1 VRLLYKNLFSKT
13 QFSKTQFAKTVFSKA
28 LFFKAAP
35 AKALL
40 VSGLLLA
47 QGCTNTTAQTP
58 SVIGQL
64 IIAEPIAIS
73 YKSEIALARLTQV
86 LQRAEI
92 SDGQRAELFY
102 QRGVEYDKVGLRGLA
117 RFDFNQAINLKP
129 DMVDAYNFLGIHFT
143 QLQEFNQAYDAF
155 DSAIELAP
163 EHEFAYLNRGIALY
177 YGGRANLAS
186 DDFKIFRQYQKNDPY
201 RVLWQYLADLE
212 VDQQQAEQNLSLYA
226 QYVDD
231 SVWAKNVI
239 NLYLGNMSQAAFIDH
254 LADNVSS
261 NIGLTERL
269 CEAYFYLGKYNQQKG
284 DVNAAINFF
293 KLALSTNVYE
303 FVEHRY
309 AKLELD
315 LMRQS
320 MQQSK
325 VL

>member
-1 VRLLYKNLFSKT
+1 VHLLYKKLFSKIQLSNT
-13 QFSKTQFAKTVFSKA
+13 QFSKAVLSKA
-28 LFFKAAP
+28 LI
-35 AKALL
+35 
-40 VSGLLLA
+40 VSGLLLS
-47 QGCTNTTAQTP
+47 QGCVSTSVEKP

-64 IIAEPIAIS
+64 IIAEPNAIS
-73 YKSEIALARLTQV
+73 YKSEIALARLSQV

-102 QRGVEYDKVGLRGLA
+102 QRGVEYDKVGLRALA

-129 DMVDAYNFLGIHFT
+129 DMVDAYNCIGILFT
-143 QLQEFNQAYDAF
+143 QLHEFNQADDAF

-163 EHEFAYLNRGIALY
+163 DHEYAYLNRGIALY

-186 DDFKIFRQYQKNDPY
+186 DDFKVFRQYQQNDPY

-212 VDQQQAEQNLSLYA
+212 TNQQQAAQDLSLYA
-226 QYVDD
+226 ELIDE
-231 SVWAKNVI
+231 SVWAKKVI
-239 NLYLGNMSQAAFIDH
+239 DLYLGKINQATFIDH
-254 LADNVSS
+254 LTDNVSS
-261 NIGLTERL
+261 NKALTERL
-269 CEAYFYLGKYNQQKG
+269 CEAYFYLGKYNQMKG

-315 LMRQS
+315 LMRQT
-320 MQQSK
+320 MQQNK
-325 VL
+325 AL